1 MVSLTIILL
10 IAYMYFSLS
19 LLKLF
24 LYASKAHRIIFGV
37 PHPPPRT
44 LKQQAICVMRPSVCD
59 LLERR
64 VTASHT
70 ARDVVPGNPQPTMW
84 PRYNFCLS
92 PSKEESLI
100 ILWLPWLRHQQSPGC
115 TLGNSMLCWTLLWG
129 QRDNGNNGSFYSFL
143 DYGWL
148 VGVLY

>member
-24 LYASKAHRIIFGV
+24 LYASKAHRIIFALKNKSKATGADLGV

-70 ARDVVPGNPQPTMW
+70 ARDVVPGNPHPTMW

-100 ILWLPWLRHQQSPGC
+100 IL
-115 TLGNSMLCWTLLWG
+115 
-129 QRDNGNNGSFYSFL
+129 
-143 DYGWL
+143 
-148 VGVLY
+148 